1 MFGDTTDVIVVGG
14 GHAGAEAAHAA
25 ARLGARTLLI
35 SMNLDT
41 LGAMSCNPA
50 VGGVGKGQIVRE
62 IDALGGLMGRV
73 ADQTGIQF
81 RMLNRS
87 RGPAV
92 WSPRCQSDRRLY
104 AAAVRDAL
112 EETPNLHFRQDMVV
126 DLLTERA
133 GDETR
138 VIGVVTQLGQEIR
151 AGAVILTS
159 GTFLNGT
166 IHIGE
171 KQFGGG
177 RAGARAAVGLTA
189 ALQGLGFE
197 TGRLKTGTPP
207 RIDLRS
213 IDLGGLEEQPGDASP
228 TPFSFLTDALPAEQ
242 RSCWLAYT
250 NPAVHGTLRTGFEQ
264 SPMFT
269 GRIEGQGPRYCPSI
283 EDKIDRFADKDR
295 HQLFLEPEGWSTN
308 EVYVNG
314 FSTSLPEPV
323 QTAALRQV
331 PGLERAH
338 ILRPGYAIEYDYV
351 PPYQVR
357 YTLETKRVR
366 GLFLAGQINGTTGY
380 EEAAAQGLMAGV
392 NAARQLGQ
400 QEGVVLG
407 RDQAYIGVLIDD
419 LVAKGTDEP
428 YRMFT
433 SRAEHRLLLRQDTA
447 DRRLTPLGAEWG
459 LASRDRVERLEARQL
474 ALDTTRTAL
483 AKTTVAPEA
492 VNGYLESV
500 GTTPLAQPTRIGRL
514 ALRPEVDL
522 RDLLT
527 ATHQLDELVT
537 ESPGMDDTVETLQI
551 EMRYAGYVEREE
563 ALVEQMRSLERWR
576 VPEAFDYDAVGAITL
591 EAREKLSRIRPDTL
605 GQASRIS
612 GVSPADVQALMVLL
626 KRYRVGSGDGVASG
640 ESRSEPSRLPRA
652 SPLPLGEGQGEG
664 ANKPLSDQ
672 DFRRALRKEATP
684 AEKRL
689 WSLLR
694 DRRFADHK
702 FRRQHTIGPYT
713 VDFYCHSL
721 ELVIEVDGSIHD
733 DPARAESDTRRQLEL
748 EAQGI
753 RVVRVSNEDVLRQP
767 EAALAIIEQ
776 AMSAPHPVP
785 LPTGEGTP

>member
-1 MFGDTTDVIVVGG
+1 MTDYDVIVVGG

-25 ARLGARTLLI
+25 ARLGARTLLV

-73 ADQTGIQF
+73 ADRTGIQF
-81 RMLNRS
+81 RLLNRS
-87 RGPAV
+87 RGAAV

-104 AAAVRDAL
+104 AAAVRDEL
-112 EETPNLHFRQDMVV
+112 EATPGLDFRQDQVV
-126 DLLTERA
+126 DLLTDRQLDGGHPGGDERA
-133 GDETR
+133 GGPR
-138 VIGVVTQLGQEIR
+138 VTGVVTQLGVEIR
-151 AGAVILTS
+151 AGAVIVTS

-171 KQFGGG
+171 QQFGGG
-177 RAGARAAVGLTA
+177 RAGARAAVGLSA
-189 ALQGLGFE
+189 ALDRLGFE
-197 TGRLKTGTPP
+197 LGRLKTGTPP

-213 IDLGGLEEQPGDASP
+213 IELAALEEQPGDDRPRA
-228 TPFSFLTDALPAEQ
+228 FSFLTDALPTEQ

-250 NPAVHGTLRTGFEQ
+250 NPDVHATLRTGFEQ
-264 SPMFT
+264 SPMFA

-283 EDKIDRFADKDR
+283 EDKIDRFADRDR
-295 HQLFLEPEGWSTN
+295 HQLFLEPEGWTTN

-314 FSTSLPEPV
+314 FSTSLPEAV
-323 QTAALRQV
+323 QTEALRQV

-338 ILRPGYAIEYDYV
+338 VLRPGYAIEYDYV

-392 NAARQLGQ
+392 NAARAVGG

-447 DRRLTPLGAEWG
+447 DRRLTPVGASWG
-459 LASRDRVERLEARQL
+459 LATPERVARFDARQH
-474 ALDTTRTAL
+474 ALDRTRRELTSTSL
-483 AKTTVAPEA
+483 PPDA

-500 GTTPLAQPTRIGRL
+500 GTSPLSHPTRIQRL
-514 ALRPEVDL
+514 ALRPEVEL
-522 RDLLT
+522 ADLL
-527 ATHQLDELVT
+527 AAAGRLDLVT
-537 ESPGMDDTVETLQI
+537 ESPGLDGTVETLQT
-551 EMRYAGYVEREE
+551 EFRYAGYVEREE

-576 VPEAFDYDAVGAITL
+576 VPDAFDFAAVGAISH
-591 EAREKLSRIRPDTL
+591 EAREKLARIRPDTL

-612 GVSPADVQALMVLL
+612 GVSPSDIQALMVLL
-626 KRYRVGSGDGVASG
+626 KRHRVSAGAPDARPGGDG
-640 ESRSEPSRLPRA
+640 
-652 SPLPLGEGQGEG
+652 
-664 ANKPLSDQ
+664 
-672 DFRRALRKEATP
+672 
-684 AEKRL
+684 
-689 WSLLR
+689 
-694 DRRFADHK
+694 
-702 FRRQHTIGPYT
+702 
-713 VDFYCHSL
+713 
-721 ELVIEVDGSIHD
+721 
-733 DPARAESDTRRQLEL
+733 
-748 EAQGI
+748 
-753 RVVRVSNEDVLRQP
+753 
-767 EAALAIIEQ
+767 AALDAVV
-776 AMSAPHPVP
+776 APPSDAVA
-785 LPTGEGTP
+785 